1 MKVKTRTRSLISICV
16 PVLNE
21 ELNIEKLYKELA
33 FIAEK
38 VSMKYKFE
46 FIFTDN
52 DSEDQTWTKIKEIG
66 KHDSRIKGFRFAKNV
81 GFQQSVLFGYMQA
94 RGSAAIQID
103 ADLQDPPEVILDFL
117 KGWEQGFKVV
127 VGVRQ
132 NRPENFILTTFR
144 RFGYYFI
151 SKVSDFRITQNAGDF
166 RLIDREVIEVL
177 RKSNNPN
184 PYLRG
189 AIAKIG
195 LPEKSIFY
203 TRNQRKLGT
212 SKFGIKNIL
221 SLGLSGIINY
231 SNILQKFALMIFG
244 TTTLL
249 SLAGIIIL
257 VYSKFTFNSILFPRG
272 FASIAI
278 LILSTITINSLFFSI
293 VIHYLQKLH
302 SILIKDDFI
311 TVLDKI

>member
-1 MKVKTRTRSLISICV
+1 MRDKKTTGNLISICI

-21 ELNIEKLYKELA
+21 ELNIVNFYKELNSVA
-33 FIAEK
+33 KK
-38 VSMKYKFE
+38 VSKSYEFE

-52 DSEDQTWTKIKEIG
+52 NSTDQTWSKIKEIG
-66 KHDSRIKGFRFAKNV
+66 KLDSRIKGFKFAKNI
-81 GFQQSVLFGYMQA
+81 GFQQSVLFSYMQA
-94 RGSAAIQID
+94 KGTAAVQID
-103 ADLQDPPEVILDFL
+103 ADLQDPPGMILDFL

-132 NRPENFILTTFR
+132 KRPENLIFRSFR

-151 SKVSDFRITQNAGDF
+151 SRVSNFKITQNAGDF
-166 RLIDREVIEVL
+166 RLIDREVIEIL
-177 RKSNNPN
+177 RKSKNPN

-195 LPEKSIFY
+195 LPEKGIVY
-203 TRNQRKLGT
+203 TRNQRELGE
-212 SKFGIKNIL
+212 SKFGIKNLL
-221 SLGLSGIINY
+221 SLGFSGIINY

-257 VYSKFTFNSILFPRG
+257 IYSKFSFNSIVFPRG
-272 FASIAI
+272 FATLAI
-278 LILSTITINSLFFSI
+278 LVLSTVTVNSLFFAI
-293 VIHYLQKLH
+293 IIHYLQRVH

-311 TVLDKI
+311 IVTDKV

>member
-1 MKVKTRTRSLISICV
+1 MKIKKKTKTLISICV

-21 ELNIEKLYKELA
+21 ELNIEKLYQELA
-33 FIAEK
+33 FIAKK

-52 DSEDQTWTKIKEIG
+52 DSEDQTWSRIKEISR
-66 KHDSRIKGFRFAKNV
+66 HDSRVKGFRFTKNI
-81 GFQQSVLFGYMQA
+81 GFQQSVLFGYMQVK
-94 RGSAAIQID
+94 GSAAIQID

-132 NRPENFILTTFR
+132 NRPENFILRTFR

-177 RKSNNPN
+177 RESKNPN

-195 LPEKSIFY
+195 LPEKSITY
-203 TRNQRKLGT
+203 TRNQRKLGS

-221 SLGLSGIINY
+221 SLGFSGIINY

-244 TTTLL
+244 STTLL
-249 SLAGIIIL
+249 SLAGIVIL
-257 VYSKFTFNSILFPRG
+257 VYSKFTFDSIVFPRG

-278 LILSTITINSLFFSI
+278 LILFTITINSLFFAI

-302 SILIKDDFI
+302 SILIKDNII

>member
-1 MKVKTRTRSLISICV
+1 MKVKTGTKSLISICV

-21 ELNIEKLYKELA
+21 ELNIEKLYRELA

-38 VSMKYKFE
+38 ASVKYKFE

-66 KHDSRIKGFRFAKNV
+66 KHDSRIKGFRFAKNI

-132 NRPENFILTTFR
+132 DRPENFILMTFR

-177 RKSNNPN
+177 RKSKNPN

-203 TRNQRKLGT
+203 TRNQRKLGA
-212 SKFGIKNIL
+212 SKFGIKSIL

-231 SNILQKFALMIFG
+231 SSILQKFALMIFG

-249 SLAGIIIL
+249 SLAGIVIL
-257 VYSKFTFNSILFPRG
+257 VYSKFTFDSMIFPRG

-278 LILSTITINSLFFSI
+278 LILSTITINSLLFAI
-293 VIHYLQKLH
+293 VLHYLQKLH
-302 SILIKDDFI
+302 SILIKDDYI

>member
-151 SKVSDFRITQNAGDF
+151 SKVSDF
-166 RLIDREVIEVL
+166 
-177 RKSNNPN
+177 N